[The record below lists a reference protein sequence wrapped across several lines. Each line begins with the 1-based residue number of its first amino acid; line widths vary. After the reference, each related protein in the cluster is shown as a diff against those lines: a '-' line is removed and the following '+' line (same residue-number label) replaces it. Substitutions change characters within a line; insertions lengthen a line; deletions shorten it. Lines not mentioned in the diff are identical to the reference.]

1 MCRFRRSP
9 EERAER
15 ERARLLAGTTRHLTL
30 PVAADEALG
39 LVREAVAR
47 RAPMMR
53 LLDYTRE
60 SARVAVAGSLGGSL
74 GTGGN
79 AGAAISAMG
88 GGIGVKLTWQPASGG
103 GTEFTAYAP
112 STSAMLIMRT
122 EIHSLW
128 RALEDAQFAR
138 EQWNAQRKAN
148 P

>member
-9 EERAER
+9 QERAER
-15 ERARLLAGTTRHLTL
+15 ERARRLAGTTRHLTL
-30 PVAADEALG
+30 PVAPDEALS
-39 LVREAVAR
+39 LVQEAVAR

-53 LLDYTRE
+53 LLDYSAG
-60 SARVAVAGSLGGSL
+60 SARVSVAGSLGGGL
-74 GTGGN
+74 GYGGN
-79 AGAAISAMG
+79 AGAAVSAMG
-88 GGIGVKLTWQPASGG
+88 GGIGVKVTWQPAPDG

-138 EQWNAQRKAN
+138 EKWNTQRKAN